1 MVPPNTLVRRTRT
14 PAAQGDGLTAEIQV
28 IEQYVAVE
36 ARNVEPTKS
45 MLGLSDRVVTA
56 PPTSRARR
64 RSMSRPGFDCVP
76 SNAQPTMAQV
86 KPVLA
91 RPHMVAMTVA
101 ATAVAL
107 TLRTGRITVELMVAG
122 NTDAEGIG
130 DDNRR
135 IPHPGLTQFMIFLK
149 NKIVL
154 FYLFYLFI
162 LYII

>member
-1 MVPPNTLVRRTRT
+1 MMVPPNTLVRRTRT

-28 IEQYVAVE
+28 IKQYVAVE

-86 KPVLA
+86 KPVIA
-91 RPHMVAMTVA
+91 RPHMVAGAVQ
-101 ATAVAL
+101 TAVAT
-107 TLRTGRITVELMVAG
+107 TLRTGRITVELTVLG